1 MTLDTLRG
9 VVTRRP
15 FHVACA
21 WLLAAVVVGLAA
33 PDLTRLTAE
42 SEALLLDKSAE
53 SARAEAIIKQAWP
66 EQAYESMAVVALYRA
81 SGLTPAD
88 HEYAAKLA
96 DASSTPDRPKD
107 IVRVLGPKSD
117 PRVAERLISPDRTT
131 QLVVAELTTAFVS
144 PTAAEIVAWLQKKA
158 AALPPPA
165 GLELKWTGDAVIGR
179 DYMADVQTSL
189 DRAALATVCLL
200 LFVLMAVYR
209 SFWLSLVPL
218 ATIGISLV
226 IARGVLAWLVK
237 AGFATSPLVELFLVA
252 ILFGSGTDFC
262 LFISWRYAENWNP
275 ANPAGAM
282 RTTLRRSMGA
292 LMTSAGT
299 VIIGFL
305 LMGTTKFSLFSSTG
319 PSVAVGLALTVV
331 ATLTLTPS
339 LLVILARY
347 RPKAFKGMTRASSGF
362 WDALGQKVM
371 SAPGWYW
378 AATMIVMVP
387 VAILGTQTEFL
398 QDTLAEMPPK
408 TVSVANLRFVVSKMG
423 SGLTSPLAI
432 VLESSKDLRTSEGLA
447 LVDDVSRLLSRQRRL
462 DEVRSATQPLGST
475 APLDRARLSSRL
487 GEVNQGFDR
496 IAEGANRLRQGLT
509 EGVAKLQAAL
519 WLERKTGLAITPTP
533 GQSPDKEKRA
543 AREALSTGLTS
554 AASAIFGAARPG
566 LLPRL
571 ESLPGDLAGSSTQA
585 KGAPAKPADPKPAR
599 PAAPAGNEGAK
610 PADPNAT
617 MVAQLHEAAEGAAL
631 IADGV
636 RRAGQEINTIL
647 KDPVGRRALSQ
658 LLINDETVREHP
670 ELKESFAHYMS
681 ADGHRARIDVA
692 QSDRVFSPEALE
704 GVATIRRRLR
714 DYLGEEEDLK
724 VEALT
729 TGVNAGAEDT
739 RTLTHADQVQ
749 TWFVVPIGVFI
760 VLIFALRDPLACFNL
775 VATMILTYL
784 FALGVTHLVFVTY
797 LGAEGL
803 DWKVPYFL
811 FVLLVAVGVDY
822 NVFLMARLREETGVL
837 GLRAGITRAIGQTG
851 GLISSAAAITAVSFA
866 SFMFSPLSSLRQLGF
881 ALVVGIAIDATLVRP
896 VLVPCGHWL
905 LNRRRESKRLTALL
919 SPAIQ
924 PLSRVSD

>member
-1 MTLDTLRG
+1 MTFDTLRG

-15 FHVACA
+15 FHVAGA
-21 WLLAAVVVGLAA
+21 WLAVAVLVGLLA

-42 SEALLLDKSAE
+42 SEAMLLDRSAE
-53 SARAEAIIKQAWP
+53 SARAEAIIKHDWP
-66 EQAYESMAVVALYRA
+66 DQSYESMAVAVLHRKG
-81 SGLTPAD
+81 GLTGAD
-88 HEYAAKLA
+88 RGYATELA
-96 DASSTPDRPKD
+96 DAFDAPGADRPKD
-107 IVRVLGPKSD
+107 LVRVLGPRSD
-117 PRVAERLISPDRTT
+117 PRVAERLISNDRTT
-131 QLVVAELTTAFVS
+131 QLVVAEMTTAFVA
-144 PTAAEIVAWLQKKA
+144 PTAADIVARLQKQA
-158 AALPPPA
+158 AGIERPP

-218 ATIGISLV
+218 VTIGISL
-226 IARGVLAWLVK
+226 IISRGVLAWLVQ
-237 AGFATSPLVELFLVA
+237 AGWATSPLVELFLVA

-262 LFISWRYAENWNP
+262 LFISWRYAENWNA

-282 RTTLRRSMGA
+282 RMTLRRAMGA
-292 LMTSAGT
+292 LLTSAGT

-305 LMGTTKFSLFSSTG
+305 LMGTTKFKLFSSTG

-339 LLVILARY
+339 LLVILARH
-347 RPKAFKGMTRASSGF
+347 RPRAFRGMTRASSGF
-362 WDALGQKVM
+362 WDNLGHKVM
-371 SAPGWYW
+371 GRPGWYW
-378 AATMIVMVP
+378 AATMVVMVP
-387 VAILGTQTEFL
+387 LAVLGTQTEFL

-408 TVSVANLRFVVSKMG
+408 TESVDNLRFVVAKMG

-432 VLESSKDLRTSEGLA
+432 VLESSQDLRTSQGLA
-447 LVDDVSRLLSRQRRL
+447 LIDDVSRLIRRQRRIG
-462 DEVRSATQPLGST
+462 EVRSATQPLGST

-487 GEVNQGFDR
+487 GEVNEGFGK
-496 IAEGANRLRQGLT
+496 IAEGATRLRDGLS

-519 WLERKTGLAITPTP
+519 WLARKTGLPLTP
-533 GQSPDKEKRA
+533 GPTAPADPKA
-543 AREALSTGLTS
+543 TREALSTGLTQ
-554 AASAIFGAARPG
+554 AASAIFDVARPG
-566 LLPRL
+566 LLPRI
-571 ESLPGDLAGSSTQA
+571 EALPGEMAAGTS
-585 KGAPAKPADPKPAR
+585 PKPAEPR
-599 PAAPAGNEGAK
+599 PK
-610 PADPNAT
+610 PAPRPDEAKAVDPNET
-617 MVAQLHEAAEGAAL
+617 MVAQLHEAAEGAGQ

-636 RRAGQEINTIL
+636 RRASHEITKVLN
-647 KDPVGRRALSQ
+647 DPVGRRALSQ
-658 LLINDETVREHP
+658 LLIDPETRAEHP
-670 ELKESFAHYMS
+670 ELEESFRYYINK
-681 ADGHRARIDVA
+681 DGKRARLDVA
-692 QSDRVFSPEALE
+692 QSDRVFSPEALDE
-704 GVATIRRRLR
+704 VATIRRRLR
-714 DYLGEEEDLK
+714 DYLGEEEDMK
-724 VEALT
+724 VEALI

-739 RTLTHADQVQ
+739 KDLTHADQVQ

-760 VLIFALRDPLACFNL
+760 VLLFALRDPLACMNL

-784 FALGVTHLVFVTY
+784 FALGVTHLVFVTF

-837 GLRAGITRAIGQTG
+837 GLRAGVSRAIGQTG

-866 SFMFSPLSSLRQLGF
+866 CFLFSPLSSLRQLGF
-881 ALVVGIAIDATLVRP
+881 ALVVGISIDAVLVRP
-896 VLVPCGHWL
+896 LLVPCGHWL
-905 LNRRRESKRLTALL
+905 LNRRRESRRLTALL

>member
-21 WLLAAVVVGLAA
+21 WLVAAVVVGVAA

-53 SARAEAIIKQAWP
+53 SARAEAIIKQVWP
-66 EQAYESMAVVALYRA
+66 DQSYESMAVVALYRPP
-81 SGLTPAD
+81 GLTPAD
-88 HEYAAKLA
+88 HDYAAKLA
-96 DASSTPDRPKD
+96 DAFSTPDRPRE
-107 IVRVLGPKSD
+107 IARVLGPKSD

-218 ATIGISLV
+218 VTIGISL
-226 IARGVLAWLVK
+226 IISRGVLAWLVK

-292 LMTSAGT
+292 LLTSAGT

-339 LLVILARY
+339 LLVILDRY
-347 RPKAFKGMTRASSGF
+347 RPRAFKGMTRASSGF
-362 WDALGQKVM
+362 WDMVGQKVM
-371 SAPGWYW
+371 SSPAWYW

-387 VAILGTQTEFL
+387 IAILGTQTEFI
-398 QDTLAEMPPK
+398 QDTLAEMPPD
-408 TVSVANLRFVVSKMG
+408 TESVKNLRFVVSKMG

-496 IAEGANRLRQGLT
+496 IAEGANHLRQGLT

-533 GQSPDKEKRA
+533 GVSKEKEKEA

-554 AASAIFGAARPG
+554 AASAIFGSARPG
-566 LLPRL
+566 LLPAL
-571 ESLPGDLAGSSTQA
+571 ESLPVAST
-585 KGAPAKPADPKPAR
+585 KPAEPKKPKPAE
-599 PAAPAGNEGAK
+599 PAAKEGAK
-610 PADPNAT
+610 PADPNET
-617 MVAQLHEAAEGAAL
+617 MVAQLHEAAEGAGL

-636 RRAGQEINTIL
+636 RRAGKEIGTIL
-647 KDPVGRRALSQ
+647 QDPVGRRALSQ
-658 LLINDETVREHP
+658 LLINEETVREHP

-681 ADGHRARIDVA
+681 PDGHRARIDVA

-704 GVATIRRRLR
+704 EVATIRRRLR

-724 VEALT
+724 VEALI

-837 GLRAGITRAIGQTG
+837 GLRAGISRAIGQTG

-881 ALVVGIAIDATLVRP
+881 ALVVGIAIDAVLVRP

-905 LNRRRESKRLTALL
+905 INRRRESKRLTALL

>member
-1 MTLDTLRG
+1 MTLDALRG

-15 FHVACA
+15 FHIASA
-21 WLLAAVVVGLAA
+21 WLVLAVAVGLTA

-42 SEALLLDKSAE
+42 SEAMLLDKSAE
-53 SARAEAIIKQAWP
+53 SARAEAIIKHDWP
-66 EQAYESMAVVALYRA
+66 DQAYESMAVVVLHRPA
-81 SGLTPAD
+81 GLTAED
-88 HEYAAKLA
+88 HAYAATLA
-96 DASSTPDRPKD
+96 DAFSTPDRPKD

-117 PRVAERLISPDRTT
+117 PRVAERLISNDKGRTT

-144 PTAAEIVAWLQKKA
+144 PSAAEIVAWLRKKA
-158 AALPPPA
+158 GGLQPPA

-226 IARGVLAWLVK
+226 ISRGVLGWLVQ
-237 AGFATSPLVELFLVA
+237 AGWATSPLVELFLVA

-282 RTTLRRSMGA
+282 RTTLRRAMGA
-292 LMTSAGT
+292 LLTSAGT

-305 LMGTTKFSLFSSTG
+305 LMGTTKFKLFSSTG

-339 LLVILARY
+339 LLVLLARY
-347 RPKAFKGMTRASSGF
+347 RPKAFKGMTAASSGF
-362 WDALGQKVM
+362 WDAVGQKVM
-371 SAPGWYW
+371 GSPGWYW
-378 AATMIVMVP
+378 IATMIVMVP
-387 VAILGTQTEFL
+387 VAVLGTQTEFL
-398 QDTLAEMPPK
+398 QDTLAEMPPR
-408 TVSVANLRFVVSKMG
+408 TESVDNLRFVVEKMG

-432 VLESSKDLRTSEGLA
+432 VLESTKDMRTSEGLA
-447 LVDDVSRLLSRQRRL
+447 LIDDVSRLLTRQRRL
-462 DEVRSATQPLGST
+462 SEVRSATQPLGST

-487 GEVNQGFDR
+487 GEVNSGFDK
-496 IAEGANRLRQGLT
+496 IAEGAGRLREGLS
-509 EGVAKLQAAL
+509 EGVAKLRAAL
-519 WLERKTGLAITPTP
+519 WLERKTGLALTPTP
-533 GQSPDKEKRA
+533 SAPPDPKA
-543 AREALSTGLTS
+543 AREALSTGQTQ
-554 AASAIFGAARPG
+554 AASAIFGTARPG
-566 LLPRL
+566 LMP
-571 ESLPGDLAGSSTQA
+571 SLPSDRAS
-585 KGAPAKPADPKPAR
+585 APAAAPKPAEPKTPK
-599 PAAPAGNEGAK
+599 PAHDGTK
-610 PADPNAT
+610 PADPNET
-617 MVAQLHEAAEGAAL
+617 MVAQLNEAAEGAGQ
-631 IADGV
+631 IAEGV
-636 RRAGQEINTIL
+636 RRAGKEITRIL
-647 KDPVGRRALSQ
+647 NDPVGRHALSQ
-658 LLINDETVREHP
+658 LLIDPETVRENP
-670 ELKESFAHYMS
+670 ELIESFNYYINK
-681 ADGHRARIDVA
+681 DGKRARLDVA
-692 QSDRVFSPEALE
+692 QSDRVFSPEALDE
-704 GVATIRRRLR
+704 VATIRRRLH
-714 DYLGEEEDLK
+714 DYLAEEEEMK
-724 VEALT
+724 VEALV

-739 RTLTHADQVQ
+739 KDLTHADQVQ

-760 VLIFALRDPLACFNL
+760 VLLFALRDPLACLNL

-797 LGAEGL
+797 LGSEGL

-837 GLRAGITRAIGQTG
+837 GLRAGVSRAIGQTG

-866 SFMFSPLSSLRQLGF
+866 CFLFSPLSSLRQLGF
-881 ALVVGIAIDATLVRP
+881 ALVVGISIDAVLVRP

-905 LNRRRESKRLTALL
+905 INRRRESKRLTTLL
-919 SPAIQ
+919 SPSIQ

>member
-1 MTLDTLRG
+1 
-9 VVTRRP
+9 
-15 FHVACA
+15 
-21 WLLAAVVVGLAA
+21 
-33 PDLTRLTAE
+33 
-42 SEALLLDKSAE
+42 
-53 SARAEAIIKQAWP
+53 
-66 EQAYESMAVVALYRA
+66 
-81 SGLTPAD
+81 
-88 HEYAAKLA
+88 
-96 DASSTPDRPKD
+96 
-107 IVRVLGPKSD
+107 
-117 PRVAERLISPDRTT
+117 
-131 QLVVAELTTAFVS
+131 
-144 PTAAEIVAWLQKKA
+144 
-158 AALPPPA
+158 
-165 GLELKWTGDAVIGR
+165 
-179 DYMADVQTSL
+179 
-189 DRAALATVCLL
+189 
-200 LFVLMAVYR
+200 
-209 SFWLSLVPL
+209 
-218 ATIGISLV
+218 
-226 IARGVLAWLVK
+226 
-237 AGFATSPLVELFLVA
+237 
-252 ILFGSGTDFC
+252 
-262 LFISWRYAENWNP
+262 
-275 ANPAGAM
+275 
-282 RTTLRRSMGA
+282 MGA
-292 LMTSAGT
+292 LLTSAGT

-347 RPKAFKGMTRASSGF
+347 RPRAFKGMTRASSGF
-362 WDALGQKVM
+362 WDMVGQKVM
-371 SAPGWYW
+371 SSPAWYW

-387 VAILGTQTEFL
+387 IAILGTQTEFI
-398 QDTLAEMPPK
+398 QDTLAEMPPD
-408 TVSVANLRFVVSKMG
+408 TESVKNLRFVVSKMG

-496 IAEGANRLRQGLT
+496 IAEGANHLRQGLT

-533 GQSPDKEKRA
+533 GVSKEKEKEA

-554 AASAIFGAARPG
+554 AASAIFGSARPG
-566 LLPRL
+566 LLPAL
-571 ESLPGDLAGSSTQA
+571 ESLPVAST
-585 KGAPAKPADPKPAR
+585 KPAEPKKPKPAE
-599 PAAPAGNEGAK
+599 PAAKEGAK
-610 PADPNAT
+610 PADPNET
-617 MVAQLHEAAEGAAL
+617 MVAQLHEAAEGAGL

-636 RRAGQEINTIL
+636 RRAGKEIGTIL
-647 KDPVGRRALSQ
+647 QDPVGRRALSQ
-658 LLINDETVREHP
+658 LLINEETVREHP

-681 ADGHRARIDVA
+681 PDGHRARIDVA

-704 GVATIRRRLR
+704 EVATIRRRLR

-724 VEALT
+724 VEALI

-837 GLRAGITRAIGQTG
+837 GLRAGISRAIGQTG

-881 ALVVGIAIDATLVRP
+881 ALVVGIAIDAVLVRP

-905 LNRRRESKRLTALL
+905 INRRRESKRLTALL

>member
-1 MTLDTLRG
+1 
-9 VVTRRP
+9 
-15 FHVACA
+15 
-21 WLLAAVVVGLAA
+21 
-33 PDLTRLTAE
+33 
-42 SEALLLDKSAE
+42 
-53 SARAEAIIKQAWP
+53 
-66 EQAYESMAVVALYRA
+66 
-81 SGLTPAD
+81 
-88 HEYAAKLA
+88 
-96 DASSTPDRPKD
+96 
-107 IVRVLGPKSD
+107 
-117 PRVAERLISPDRTT
+117 
-131 QLVVAELTTAFVS
+131 
-144 PTAAEIVAWLQKKA
+144 
-158 AALPPPA
+158 
-165 GLELKWTGDAVIGR
+165 
-179 DYMADVQTSL
+179 
-189 DRAALATVCLL
+189 
-200 LFVLMAVYR
+200 
-209 SFWLSLVPL
+209 
-218 ATIGISLV
+218 
-226 IARGVLAWLVK
+226 
-237 AGFATSPLVELFLVA
+237 
-252 ILFGSGTDFC
+252 
-262 LFISWRYAENWNP
+262 
-275 ANPAGAM
+275 
-282 RTTLRRSMGA
+282 
-292 LMTSAGT
+292 
-299 VIIGFL
+299 
-305 LMGTTKFSLFSSTG
+305 
-319 PSVAVGLALTVV
+319 
-331 ATLTLTPS
+331 
-339 LLVILARY
+339 
-347 RPKAFKGMTRASSGF
+347 MTRASSGF
-362 WDALGQKVM
+362 WDTVGQKVM
-371 SAPGWYW
+371 AAPAWYW
-378 AATMIVMVP
+378 VATMIVMIP
-387 VAILGTQTEFL
+387 IAIIGTQTEFL

-408 TVSVANLRFVVSKMG
+408 TESVKNLRFVVSKMG
-423 SGLTSPLAI
+423 SGMTSPLAI
-432 VLESSKDLRTSEGLA
+432 VLESNKDLRTSEGLA

-496 IAEGANRLRQGLT
+496 IAEGANHLRQGLT

-533 GQSPDKEKRA
+533 GQSPDKEKQA

-554 AASAIFGAARPG
+554 AASAIFGSARPG
-566 LLPRL
+566 LLPAL
-571 ESLPGDLAGSSTQA
+571 ESLPGAST
-585 KGAPAKPADPKPAR
+585 KPAEPRTNPK
-599 PAAPAGNEGAK
+599 PAAPAGKEAAK
-610 PADPNAT
+610 PADPNET

-636 RRAGQEINTIL
+636 RRAGREINTIL
-647 KDPVGRRALSQ
+647 NDPVGRRALSQ
-658 LLINDETVREHP
+658 LLINEETVREHP

-692 QSDRVFSPEALE
+692 QSDRVFSPEALDE
-704 GVATIRRRLR
+704 VATIRRRLR

-724 VEALT
+724 VEALI

-760 VLIFALRDPLACFNL
+760 VLLFALRDPLACFNL

-837 GLRAGITRAIGQTG
+837 GLRAGISRAIGQTG

>member
-1 MTLDTLRG
+1 MTFDTLRG

-15 FHVACA
+15 FHVAGA
-21 WLLAAVVVGLAA
+21 WLALAIVVGLTA

-42 SEALLLDKSAE
+42 SEAMLLDKSAE
-53 SARAEAIIKQAWP
+53 SARAEAILKSDWP
-66 EQAYESMAVVALYRA
+66 DQAYESMAVAVLYRP

-88 HEYAAKLA
+88 HAYAAKLS
-96 DASSTPDRPKD
+96 DAFEAPGKPKD
-107 IVRVLGPKSD
+107 LVRVLGPKSD
-117 PRVAERLISPDRTT
+117 PRVAERLVSNDATT
-131 QLVVAELTTAFVS
+131 QLVVAELTTAFVA
-144 PTAAEIVAWLQKKA
+144 PTAAEIVARLQKQA
-158 AALPPPA
+158 AGIEQPP

-179 DYMADVQTSL
+179 DYMADVQKSL

-218 ATIGISLV
+218 TTIGISLIV
-226 IARGVLAWLVK
+226 SRGVLAWLVQ
-237 AGFATSPLVELFLVA
+237 AGWATSPLVELFLVA

-275 ANPAGAM
+275 GNPAGAM
-282 RTTLRRSMGA
+282 RMTLRRAMSA
-292 LMTSAGT
+292 LLTSAGT

-319 PSVAVGLALTVV
+319 PSVAVGLALTVI
-331 ATLTLTPS
+331 ATTTLTPS

-347 RPKAFKGMTRASSGF
+347 RPGAFAGMTRASSGF
-362 WDALGQKVM
+362 WDAIGQKVM
-371 SAPGWYW
+371 GSPAWYW
-378 AATMIVMVP
+378 VATMVVMVP

-408 TVSVANLRFVVSKMG
+408 TESVDNLRFVVSKMG

-432 VLESSKDLRTSEGLA
+432 VLESTKDLKTSEGLA
-447 LVDDVSRLLSRQRRL
+447 LIDDVSRLLTRQRRL

-475 APLDRARLSSRL
+475 KPLDRARLSSRL
-487 GEVNQGFDR
+487 GEVNEGFGK
-496 IAEGANRLRQGLT
+496 IAEGATRLREGLS
-509 EGVAKLQAAL
+509 EGVAKLRAAL
-519 WLERKTGLAITPTP
+519 WLERKTGLALT
-533 GQSPDKEKRA
+533 SPA
-543 AREALSTGLTS
+543 APPDPKATREALSTGLTQ
-554 AASAIFGAARPG
+554 AASAIFGSARPG
-566 LLPRL
+566 LLPTI
-571 ESLPGDLAGSSTQA
+571 EALPGEM
-585 KGAPAKPADPKPAR
+585 APAASAPKPKPR
-599 PAAPAGNEGAK
+599 PK
-610 PADPNAT
+610 PGPTDGSKPPVDPNET
-617 MVAQLHEAAEGAAL
+617 MVAQLNEAAEGAGQ

-636 RRAGQEINTIL
+636 RRAGKEITRIL
-647 KDPVGRRALSQ
+647 NDPVGRHALSQ
-658 LLINDETVREHP
+658 LLIDPDTVRENP
-670 ELKESFAHYMS
+670 ELEESFRYYITR
-681 ADGHRARIDVA
+681 DGKRARLDVA

-704 GVATIRRRLR
+704 EVATIRRRLH
-714 DYLGEEEDLK
+714 DYLAEEEDMK
-724 VEALT
+724 VEALI

-739 RTLTHADQVQ
+739 RVLTHADQVQ

-760 VLIFALRDPLACFNL
+760 VLLFALRDPLACMNL
-775 VATMILTYL
+775 VVTMILTYL

-837 GLRAGITRAIGQTG
+837 GLRAGISRAIGQTG

-866 SFMFSPLSSLRQLGF
+866 CFLFSPLGSLRQLGF
-881 ALVVGIAIDATLVRP
+881 ALVVGIGIDAVLVRP

-905 LNRRRESKRLTALL
+905 LNRRRESRRLTTLL

-924 PLSRVSD
+924 PMSRVSD